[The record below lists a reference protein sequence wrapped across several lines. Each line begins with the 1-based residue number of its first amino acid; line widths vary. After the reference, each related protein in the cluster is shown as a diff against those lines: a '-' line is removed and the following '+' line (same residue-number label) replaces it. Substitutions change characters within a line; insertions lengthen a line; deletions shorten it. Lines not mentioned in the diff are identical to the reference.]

1 MKKYSDF
8 ETNGG
13 NPGGILET
21 FWLWETYAG
30 VQQQGERYGH
40 LVPTHVT
47 DTSMWNNSA
56 RSGALKTDFCP
67 QTRAAAAR
75 RPASERLW
83 ERYRGSCRGEGTGPA
98 PEEGRARCAQSRG
111 ATALP
116 LPRAPAP
123 HATPRTRPTRAPLPR
138 LPPPPPE
145 VGWGRAQRAPARPA
159 GPACTASAITRAA
172 CAKRCGRPGEARSGP
187 PSPAA
192 GGGRKGG
199 GKGRGRALDRT
210 GAKRRRR
217 EPHSPGSG
225 SLRKP
230 GRGRGGGA
238 CAAAEDGLGCRPGSA
253 QRRRTGPKEAA
264 AGGAGVWAGGA
275 AAHAQGG
282 QPVPHTKWRA

>member
-1 MKKYSDF
+1 M
-8 ETNGG
+8 GALPRQL
-13 NPGGILET
+13 PGGRHGARSRGGTCTLRAEP
-21 FWLWETYAG
+21 
-30 VQQQGERYGH
+30 RGH
-40 LVPTHVT
+40 SAPTPP
-47 DTSMWNNSA
+47 SPRSA
-56 RSGALKTDFCP
+56 RHTTNPPHESAVAKVT
-67 QTRAAAAR
+67 
-75 RPASERLW
+75 
-83 ERYRGSCRGEGTGPA
+83 A
-98 PEEGRARCAQSRG
+98 PS
-111 ATALP
+111 
-116 LPRAPAP
+116 
-123 HATPRTRPTRAPLPR
+123 
-138 LPPPPPE
+138 PPPE

-238 CAAAEDGLGCRPGSA
+238 CAAAGDGLGCRPGSA
-253 QRRRTGPKEAA
+253 RRRRTGPKEAA